1 MPGERIGGICRDG
14 TYTTAT
20 GRGAGSHHG
29 GIAQWVHA
37 DSGKTSSSNYVS
49 YNGGHCA
56 SNSYGFLSSNLNKKL
71 V

>member
-29 GIAQWVHA
+29 GIAQWVYA
-37 DSGKTSSSNYVS
+37 DSGKTSSSNYAS
-49 YNGGHCA
+49 YGGGHYA
-56 SNSYGFLSSNLNKKL
+56 SNSYGFSSPNLNKKL